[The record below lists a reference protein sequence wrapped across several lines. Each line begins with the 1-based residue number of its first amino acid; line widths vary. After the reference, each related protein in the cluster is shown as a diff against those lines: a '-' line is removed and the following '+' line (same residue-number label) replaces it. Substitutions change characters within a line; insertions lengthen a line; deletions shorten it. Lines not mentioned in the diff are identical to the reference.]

1 MRWALALGFLFWA
14 IAAPA
19 PAAGEPGPAMPKI
32 TIGKK
37 GLEVETADGA
47 FKARVFGRLHA
58 DATVHAGDTPGR
70 AADGSSQNPTDG
82 TEVRRGRLS
91 TSITAYEDWKW
102 MGEVDFADND
112 VSIKDFF
119 LEYKGLD
126 VVKLTAG
133 HQKQPY
139 SLSVEMSSNDI
150 PFTERSIDNGLII
163 PVIDRAIGGR
173 FDAHGEHWFV
183 AGGIYGDGAESGD
196 ENATEGFG
204 SAMKVVFAPIIEE
217 DRTVHI
223 GFRGAVRRPEENNE
237 SLRFRSETTNMSDY
251 NVVDTGNIV
260 NIDEAVLYGPEAAVA
275 FGPFSIFGEYNQVL
289 IRRSDANSLHFQSGH
304 IGAAWSITG
313 ESRAAAYTIKSGE
326 FKRLRPA
333 RNFSLKN
340 GGCGAW
346 ELAARFAYIDAT
358 NGSATDPGQVRGGE
372 QQTFDAAVNWY
383 PNPVVRFMLGWAYV
397 VDTRASSSDF
407 NEEGKGLSAFTFR
420 TQITF

>member
-1 MRWALALGFLFWA
+1 MWSNSA
-14 IAAPA
+14 
-19 PAAGEPGPAMPKI
+19 
-32 TIGKK
+32 
-37 GLEVETADGA
+37 EVGC
-47 FKARVFGRLHA
+47 
-58 DATVHAGDTPGR
+58 P
-70 AADGSSQNPTDG
+70 
-82 TEVRRGRLS
+82 
-91 TSITAYEDWKW
+91 
-102 MGEVDFADND
+102 
-112 VSIKDFF
+112 
-119 LEYKGLD
+119 GLD
-126 VVKLTAG
+126 A
-133 HQKQPY
+133 HP
-139 SLSVEMSSNDI
+139 I
-150 PFTERSIDNGLII
+150 PGVASGRISH
-163 PVIDRAIGGR
+163 DRR
-173 FDAHGEHWFV
+173 
-183 AGGIYGDGAESGD
+183 
-196 ENATEGFG
+196 
-204 SAMKVVFAPIIEE
+204 
-217 DRTVHI
+217 R
-223 GFRGAVRRPEENNE
+223 RGAVRRPEESNE